1 MSTNIS
7 SRKITKFDWGGLLT
21 GSLPT
26 GCEQCLQ
33 GAKLVLFV
41 TGKCGNPICGPYCPI
56 SLERRGKDVFYA
68 NERRLGKKN
77 SAWTLKEIISEA
89 VNAESEGASFTGG
102 NPLLV
107 ADRVI
112 ELGKGLKR
120 HLGDDFHLH
129 LYAPARHLQKKR
141 LNDLCSTIDELR
153 LHLTSLSELS
163 TLEQVFRMSW
173 EVGIEVPAF
182 PGQEDFLRG
191 LAKWLERITS
201 RYEKKAFLN
210 INELEYSESNFQ
222 FFQEIGF
229 KRKNGSIAAVAG
241 SSITAKAIVEWASK
255 ELEQT
260 TVHYCPSAAKDAVQL
275 PNRLLRLAR
284 NVAEPFDIIREDG
297 PHRGLLIRGVIRGL
311 GPLTEQQEEI
321 LRTIL
326 HVDLE
331 IPHEQVV
338 WDIKK
343 KRFLVNPIILEDL
356 AVEIRKLGEDRSLNL
371 QMGIIEEYPTAD
383 GLQTEFDPLP

>member
-1 MSTNIS
+1 MS
-7 SRKITKFDWGGLLT
+7 SRIITKFDWGGLLT

-41 TGKCGNPICGPYCPI
+41 TGKCGNPLCSPYCPI
-56 SLERRGKDVFYA
+56 SLERRGKDVLYA
-68 NERRLGKKN
+68 NERQLDKKN
-77 SAWTLKEIISEA
+77 PKWTLKEIISEA
-89 VNAESEGASFTGG
+89 ENAESEGASFTGG

-107 ADRVI
+107 VDRVI

-120 HLGDDFHLH
+120 QLGDDFHLH
-129 LYAPARHLQKKR
+129 LYAPARHLPKNR
-141 LNDLCSTIDELR
+141 LSDLCSVIDEIR
-153 LHLTSLSELS
+153 FHLTSLSQLNI
-163 TLEQVFRMSW
+163 LKQVFQMSW

-182 PGQEDFLRG
+182 PGREDFLRG
-191 LAKWLERITS
+191 LAKWLERNS
-201 RYEKKAFLN
+201 NRYEKKSFLN
-210 INELEYSESNFQ
+210 INELESSESNFQ
-222 FFQEIGF
+222 FFQKMGL
-229 KRKNGSIAAVAG
+229 KQKKGSIAAVAG
-241 SSITAKAIVEWASK
+241 SSSTAKAIVEWASK

-284 NVAEPFDIIREDG
+284 NVAEPFDIIREEG
-297 PHRGLLIRGVIRGL
+297 PHRGLLIRGVIRGI
-311 GPLTEQQEEI
+311 GPLTEQQEEV
-321 LRTIL
+321 LRAIL
-326 HVDLE
+326 HIELE

-356 AVEIRKLGEDRSLNL
+356 AVEIRKLGQARNLNF